1 MSHEDA
7 ESGKVAM
14 IAPEHFVNEA
24 LSENVLAGNVMSR
37 RVT

>member
-7 ESGKVAM
+7 KSVKVAM